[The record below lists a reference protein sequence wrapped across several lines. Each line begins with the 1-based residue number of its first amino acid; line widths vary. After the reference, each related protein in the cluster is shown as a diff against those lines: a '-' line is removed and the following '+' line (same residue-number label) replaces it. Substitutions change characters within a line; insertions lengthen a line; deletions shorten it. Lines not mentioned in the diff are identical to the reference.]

1 MFEFISG
8 RLKLLTKYEVKTAV
22 CVHYRGQY
30 GQLDQAATGVGR
42 VALALPSPPLAFVM
56 DRPRRYIGVPLHS
69 VRAGSLASRR
79 GGPGLDLFHAPCVS
93 PDYRTS
99 VLGAWD

>member
-42 VALALPSPPLAFVM
+42 VALALPSPPLA
-56 DRPRRYIGVPLHS
+56 
-69 VRAGSLASRR
+69 
-79 GGPGLDLFHAPCVS
+79 C
-93 PDYRTS
+93 
-99 VLGAWD
+99 